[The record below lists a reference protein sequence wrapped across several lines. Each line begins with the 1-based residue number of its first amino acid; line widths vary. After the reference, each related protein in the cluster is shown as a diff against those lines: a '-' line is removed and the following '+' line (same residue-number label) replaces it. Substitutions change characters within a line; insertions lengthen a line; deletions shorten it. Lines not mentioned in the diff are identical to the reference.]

1 MKQKGTIELQNKVS
15 SVFNIKFDRQAKGFL
30 YSCVNVSKMKT
41 RIGLSFFLCL
51 VVVTVVLV
59 KAQDDATE
67 ISEIVDTNV
76 DVLNSDIAQIEDVI
90 DEENEVKTLDNDD
103 DYEETAPVE
112 ETPSPEIEE
121 PAVQVED
128 EIIEDNP
135 VESIK
140 EAESVEEISTN
151 DETETGEA
159 PKPVPKSRSGN
170 YQYDEFFGNLDTF
183 NTDGGF
189 NGGGDP
195 NYNYGKSLRS
205 AKISHA

>member
-1 MKQKGTIELQNKVS
+1 
-15 SVFNIKFDRQAKGFL
+15 
-30 YSCVNVSKMKT
+30 MKT

-51 VVVTVVLV
+51 VITVVLV

-67 ISEIVDTNV
+67 ITEIVDTDV
-76 DVLNSDIAQIEDVI
+76 DVLKSDIAEIEDVKQEE
-90 DEENEVKTLDNDD
+90 DEEQPDD
-103 DYEETAPVE
+103 DYDDTPPADDTPTSESAPPPAET
-112 ETPSPEIEE
+112 T
-121 PAVQVED
+121 ED
-128 EIIEDNP
+128 EIIEDP

-140 EAESVEEISTN
+140 EAESIEEITTN
-151 DETETGEA
+151 GETNTGES

-195 NYNYGKSLRS
+195 NYNYGKF
-205 AKISHA
+205 